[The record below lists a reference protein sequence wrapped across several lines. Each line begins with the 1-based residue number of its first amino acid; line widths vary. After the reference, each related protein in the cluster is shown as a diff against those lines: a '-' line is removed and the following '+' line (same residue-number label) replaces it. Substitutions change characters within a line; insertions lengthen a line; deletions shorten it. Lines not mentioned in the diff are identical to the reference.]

1 MMDSSCVHSSGTIL
15 TSLDISDLMSAADS
29 PPAAGAGRQLQLCP
43 DVLERIFSFL
53 TFRDLLAAELV
64 CTAWKHVIDTRSR
77 PSYNIHNMRTNL
89 AGAATN
95 LFPKGYVRGR

>member
-1 MMDSSCVHSSGTIL
+1 MARTIL
-15 TSLDISDLMSAADS
+15 TILDISDLMSATDS
-29 PPAAGAGRQLQLCP
+29 APAAGAGQQLQLCP

-64 CTAWKHVIDTRSR
+64 CTAWKHVIDTRSLLL
-77 PSYNIHNMRTNL
+77 IILIMRTNL

-95 LFPKGYVRGR
+95 RFPRGYVRGR

>member
-1 MMDSSCVHSSGTIL
+1 MDSSCTIHITGTIL